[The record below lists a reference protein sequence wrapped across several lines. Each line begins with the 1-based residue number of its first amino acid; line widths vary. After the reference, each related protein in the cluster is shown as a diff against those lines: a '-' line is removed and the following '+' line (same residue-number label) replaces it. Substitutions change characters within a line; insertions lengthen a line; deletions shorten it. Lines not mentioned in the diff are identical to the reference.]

1 MTKGKDSS
9 VSVTREMMCWIL
21 TQEVRMQILEF
32 KSKIMVGFILYNP
45 LKKCMVKSC
54 AMLSVDEI
62 VLLYASKSVTNLGVM
77 VEV

>member
-32 KSKIMVGFILYNP
+32 KSKIMVGFILWR
-45 LKKCMVKSC
+45 
-54 AMLSVDEI
+54 
-62 VLLYASKSVTNLGVM
+62 G
-77 VEV
+77 